1 MSCSASAKT
10 GPTQQHGLLHRMR
23 ELLCSESAWRIVNL
37 ALHPAVGSSDAW
49 HTGGKFLED
58 CSIAKPFDPETTP
71 SVQGYLPYAYDTDS
85 ARQLWDLSNKL
96 VGTSD

>member
-1 MSCSASAKT
+1 M
-10 GPTQQHGLLHRMR
+10 P
-23 ELLCSESAWRIVNL
+23 
-37 ALHPAVGSSDAW
+37 W

-58 CSIAKPFDPETTP
+58 CSIAKPFDPETMPT
-71 SVQGYLPYAYDTDS
+71 VQGYLPYAYDMDA

>member
-1 MSCSASAKT
+1 MPKLGPCNLYDLLLRMS
-10 GPTQQHGLLHRMR
+10 
-23 ELLCSESAWRIVNL
+23 ELLCSEIAWKIVNL
-37 ALHPAVGSSDAW
+37 ALHPAVGSLDAW

>member
-1 MSCSASAKT
+1 MFSKCQDWAHAT
-10 GPTQQHGLLHRMR
+10 TWTATQDEGAALP
-23 ELLCSESAWRIVNL
+23 WRIVNL